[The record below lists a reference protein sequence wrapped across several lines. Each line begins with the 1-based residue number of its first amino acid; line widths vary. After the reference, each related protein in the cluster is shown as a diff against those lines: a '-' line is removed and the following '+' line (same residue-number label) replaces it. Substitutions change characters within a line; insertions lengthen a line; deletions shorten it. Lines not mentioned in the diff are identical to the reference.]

1 MKAICTTDD
10 PTDDLWYHT
19 ELSKQDN
26 SSRYYLLSV
35 QIRSEYQIIRL
46 SNYILKLSQTA
57 AIPIKDFNGLKQAL
71 SQRVDH
77 FHQIGCRLADH
88 GLNTYFYEIA
98 DEKILD
104 NLLIKALAGKRIS
117 IYQKLHNLLQVF
129 NYI

>member
-1 MKAICTTDD
+1 MMDVKAICTTDD

-26 SSRYYLLSV
+26 SFKVLPTFRPDKVWSIKS
-35 QIRSEYQIIRL
+35 SGF

-98 DEKILD
+98 DEKYSTIC
-104 NLLIKALAGKRIS
+104 
-117 IYQKLHNLLQVF
+117 
-129 NYI
+129 